1 MKLTG
6 KKQKATVGLDIET
19 ASIAAAE
26 VHVNGSARVGRTGI
40 APLSAG
46 VSREGEVTDPAEL
59 GAAIKDLFAESK
71 LPRDVRIGLA
81 NQRLVVR
88 HIRLP
93 KIEKKDEI
101 ETAIRFQAQEQVP
114 MPMDQSVLDWQVM
127 EPSPEAL
134 EAGQMD
140 VIVVA
145 ARREMVA
152 ALLEAIRIA
161 GLRPVGLDVSAF
173 AMIRAIGPD
182 LTAPPAVSYEEAM
195 SGDAPVLAAPAHL
208 LCNLGDIT
216 NLVVARGKSCLFT
229 RVSTFG
235 IEGIAQR
242 LAERRELTLEHSREW
257 LRHVGLERSLEEID
271 GEPEII
277 EAARSVLEEGA
288 EKLIAELRLSM
299 DYYGTQETALAIESI
314 VLTGPGTA
322 IEGLPARIERELG
335 FALSIGRPVALA
347 ELDDADAARLT
358 VPFGLGLES

>member
-1 MKLTG
+1 MKLSS
-6 KKQKATVGLDIET
+6 KKQKPTVGLDIET

-26 VHVNGSARVGRTGI
+26 VRLNGSAQIGRTGI
-40 APLSAG
+40 APLSSG

-59 GAAIKDLFAESK
+59 GAAIKDLFAEQK
-71 LPRDVRIGLA
+71 LPREVRVGLA

-88 HIRLP
+88 HVRLP

-101 ETAIRFQAQEQVP
+101 ETAIRFQAQEQIP
-114 MPMDQSVLDWQVM
+114 MPMEQSILEWQLL
-127 EPSPEAL
+127 EPSPEAR

-140 VIVVA
+140 VVVVA

-152 ALLEAIRIA
+152 SLLEAVRIA
-161 GLRPVGLDVSAF
+161 GLKPVGLDVSAF
-173 AMIRAIGPD
+173 AMIRAIGAEVP
-182 LTAPPAVSYEEAM
+182 APQAASYEDRMA
-195 SGDAPVLAAPAHL
+195 GDMPAPVLPAHL

-216 NLVVARGKSCLFT
+216 NLVVARGKACLFT

-257 LRHVGLERSLEEID
+257 LRHVGLERPLEEVD
-271 GEPEII
+271 GDPEITG
-277 EAARSVLEEGA
+277 AARAVLEEGA

-299 DYYGTQETALAIESI
+299 DYYGAQEGAVGIESI

-335 FALSIGRPVALA
+335 FALSIGRPPALA
-347 ELDDADAARLT
+347 ELEEADAARLT
-358 VPFGLGLES
+358 VPFGLGLEE